1 MIWKSHY
8 TVTHHR
14 TKTTVIL
21 NQWCK
26 LTRNHRMSCSLYWH
40 IQTLASLVSSIL
52 FSPFEI
58 KQNYSYHLS
67 FPTVSYNLCFVLI
80 ISFTSHSSSGSYQD
94 LTTLKVIQMTFVPFP
109 ILLSYYPFLMYLKFD
124 LIFYS
129 SWPERKW
136 SKSFHTCLPHESI
149 RWVNGSPQYYRR
161 HEECNQSRIFTLSSK
176 VSRLHMINFNRYFL
190 CGLSFDIKIIIS
202 FF

>member
-1 MIWKSHY
+1 
-8 TVTHHR
+8 
-14 TKTTVIL
+14 
-21 NQWCK
+21 
-26 LTRNHRMSCSLYWH
+26 MSCSLYRH

-67 FPTVSYNLCFVLI
+67 FRTVSYNLCFVLI

-124 LIFYS
+124 LFFTAHGPRGNEASHSIHIFRMNPS
-129 SWPERKW
+129 D
-136 SKSFHTCLPHESI
+136 
-149 RWVNGSPQYYRR
+149 GSMVLL
-161 HEECNQSRIFTLSSK
+161 NITGDTK
-176 VSRLHMINFNRYFL
+176 NVINPAFSCYHPR
-190 CGLSFDIKIIIS
+190 
-202 FF
+202 

>member
-26 LTRNHRMSCSLYWH
+26 LTRNHRMSCSLYRH

-67 FPTVSYNLCFVLI
+67 FRTVSYNLCFVLI

-136 SKSFHTCLPHESI
+136 SESFHTCLPHESI